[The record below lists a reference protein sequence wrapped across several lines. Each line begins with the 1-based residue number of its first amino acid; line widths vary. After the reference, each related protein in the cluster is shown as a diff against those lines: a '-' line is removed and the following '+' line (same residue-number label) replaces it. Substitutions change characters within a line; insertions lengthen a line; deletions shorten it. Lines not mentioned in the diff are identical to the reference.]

1 MTLDEFKALAET
13 WGGDIARWPER
24 TRGEAGTLAQTP
36 VAHEVLEE
44 ARRLDRL
51 IAGAAPDIDDDRVN
65 RAMFH
70 VATTLAA
77 APVPAPAR
85 SRFTRVPLTRWLAP
99 AASFACA
106 AIVGASLAF
115 VHPLT
120 PGRPPANAGS
130 VLTLLLDAAL
140 LDHDWVTR

>member
-1 MTLDEFKALAET
+1 MTLDELKALAET

-24 TRGEAGTLAQTP
+24 TRGEADALAQTP
-36 VAHEVLEE
+36 AAREVLEE

-51 IAGAAPDIDDDRVN
+51 IAGAAPEIDDDRVN
-65 RAMFH
+65 RAMFQ
-70 VATTLAA
+70 VATRLAA
-77 APVPAPAR
+77 APVSVPAR
-85 SRFTRVPLTRWLAP
+85 PRFGLLPLTRWLAP

-106 AIVGASLAF
+106 AVVGASLAF
-115 VHPLT
+115 VHPLALA
-120 PGRPPANAGS
+120 RPPGHAGN